1 MGNGRTFRQGCAR
14 FMRGVAWVVLILLL
28 VGAAVCAA
36 LWHERISVAS
46 RLARKTLDEQGLE
59 DITFRVALISP
70 WRVVVEDIRWG
81 DALSIDWVDI
91 RFSLNE
97 IKNRHVERVHVYG
110 MRTALIVGDGMP
122 VSPLAEKIKPLL
134 PKWKVEGSDDEQPL
148 PSFWMLTMRDMHVDV
163 MDAKNGTRLTQA
175 VLSAGGVAEQDGGY
189 RVWGQARA
197 AVSNAPATVK
207 ISGSVSPLTGAVTV
221 APEVSVADA
230 GAWLALA
237 RRLAPGLPP
246 DGGGI
251 VPTACGVT
259 GRGSFS
265 VTAWTNVEPFEV
277 SAELVRGSS
286 FAMPAQDAWVK
297 FQSVRMEASGT
308 LDDVQG
314 RVNIGVSGF
323 GVGTDVEVLEEKGR
337 ALSLRGTARFRR
349 TATNEC
355 VTASLESD
363 LPGRTMAKVLP
374 RVLPL
379 VPVFFSDGGTLKA
392 EAEAERPP
400 QGAWCGAMRYAA
412 ETLRSSAPVS
422 GAYVRAK
429 AVRVT
434 GDAEIAESKFGA
446 VRTDIALED
455 GAFLRDGLAVTG
467 SLETH
472 LTARP
477 PYAEAVGTLKGRIS
491 ETRALKDMPLALGD
505 GGGVAFEGEAVVSDL
520 ASAPVWKLALKVP
533 EFDVAWTQQA
543 ARVTCTAGGA
553 ADVRYSAVG
562 VSARVDV
569 WARDVA
575 AESEGAY
582 TAGIGRGWLA
592 FDLPEIQMDDASNVA
607 VSVTLG
613 VSNVWANVTGMAE
626 LEDAQ
631 CTVPLAWSMAGGLSF
646 PQEQALSWQRLE
658 GQGITV
664 FPDGFAWSADG
675 GAVELR
681 AGVRLAESAVR
692 AQALVRVPLANP
704 QDMHVTVTLP
714 ETELTADDAVAAL
727 VRDKTKGIELTGRM
741 SAEADARFRRA
752 RPSVTARARFSDGRV
767 QSGDTVV
774 EGLATELS
782 FMGGGIFRTIER
794 PFVSFEQVKSGN
806 IVLGR
811 GRADFH
817 VTPRGVTIDRMDV
830 ACCKGT
836 LNAYALDWDFKNPKA
851 AFTVYADRIDMGE
864 ALMMMVPF
872 KGQMEGVLYGRQ
884 PVVINNGRITLL
896 PGYLYSLPG
905 QGGKLRLD
913 DPQQVRTLLDQSGI
927 KGDVQEPLSKALSN
941 LDFSMLKFDL
951 EPREDGEG
959 TLRIKLVGKS
969 NDKDWPAPV
978 DLNLNLHGPLEEL
991 INTGRSFAR

>member
-1 MGNGRTFRQGCAR
+1 
-14 FMRGVAWVVLILLL
+14 MRGVAWVVLILLL

-134 PKWKVEGSDDEQPL
+134 PKWKAEGSDDEQPL

-207 ISGSVSPLTGAVTV
+207 ISGSVSPFTGAVTV
-221 APEVSVADA
+221 APEVSVADV

-277 SAELVRGSS
+277 SAELARGSS

-323 GVGTDVEVLEEKGR
+323 GVGAEVEVLEEKGR
-337 ALSLRGTARFRR
+337 ALSLRGAARFRR
-349 TATNEC
+349 AATNEC

-379 VPVFFSDGGTLKA
+379 VPVFFSDGGTLKVDA
-392 EAEAERPP
+392 EAARPP
-400 QGAWCGAMRYAA
+400 QGAWQGGVRYAA

-434 GDAEIAESKFGA
+434 GDAEIAESRLGV

-455 GAFLRDGLAVTG
+455 GVFLRDGLAVTG
-467 SLETH
+467 SLETR

-477 PYAEAVGTLKGRIS
+477 PYAEAVGTLKGRVN
-491 ETRALKDMPLALGD
+491 ETRALRKMPLALGD
-505 GGGVAFEGEAVVSDL
+505 GGVAFEGEAVVTEL
-520 ASAPVWKLALKVP
+520 MSAPVWQIAMRVP

-543 ARVTCTAGGA
+543 ARATCAVGGA
-553 ADVRYSAVG
+553 ADVRYSAAG
-562 VSARVDV
+562 VSARGDV
-569 WARDVA
+569 WVRDVA

-592 FDLPEIQMDDASNVA
+592 FDLPEVQMTTETPDVS

-613 VSNVWANVTGMAE
+613 VSNAWAKVEGVAE

-631 CTVPLAWSMAGGLSF
+631 CVLPLAWSTAGGLSF
-646 PQEQALSWQRLE
+646 LGQGQALSWRRLE

-664 FPDGFAWSADG
+664 LPDGFAWSADG
-675 GAVELR
+675 DAAELR

-692 AQALVRVPLANP
+692 AQALLRVPLANP
-704 QDMHVTVTLP
+704 QEMSLAVTLP
-714 ETELTADDAVAAL
+714 ETEIAAGDAVSAL
-727 VRDKTKGIELTGRM
+727 VRDKAKGIVLTGRV
-741 SAEADARFRRA
+741 SAEVDARLRRG
-752 RPSVTARARFSDGRV
+752 RPSVTARARFSDGRA
-767 QSGDTVV
+767 QSGDAVV

-782 FMGGGIFRTIER
+782 FMGGGIFRTIEQ
-794 PFVSFEQVKSGN
+794 PFVSFEQAKAGN
-806 IVLGR
+806 IMFGR

-817 VTPRGVTIDRMDV
+817 VTPRGVTIDRVDI
-830 ACCKGT
+830 AYCKGT
-836 LNAYALDWDFKNPKA
+836 LNAYALDWNFKNPKA

-872 KGQMEGVLYGRQ
+872 KGEMEGVLYGRQ
-884 PVVINNGRITLL
+884 PVVIDNGRVTLL

-927 KGDVQEPLSKALSN
+927 KGDVQAPLSKALSD

-991 INTGRSFAR
+991 INTGRSFVR